1 MCHVVDDNDVSFG
14 LSSSL
19 SRRHA
24 LLYFV
29 HVAEKPGFVGLGV
42 MGGAMAV
49 NLARAY
55 RVAGF
60 DVDASRFRGLTGV
73 EQAKSL
79 DELARRST
87 VMCLSLPDAKVVEQV
102 AIGDG
107 GLVHSLAAGSLVI
120 DLSTSMPAVSRRIA
134 ARLAEKRIQFADA
147 PVSGGEAGAKA
158 ATLAIMV
165 GADAITFERCKP
177 ILSAMG
183 KSVVRVGDPGAGSV
197 AKLVNNMIV
206 ASAFAV
212 IAEGF
217 ALAEKNSVDPRLL
230 YEAIR
235 EGWAGSKVL
244 DTSVPAMTACDYT
257 PGGTVNMMEKD
268 LGYARFFAAESH
280 VPIPMTAAAHEVFVA
295 GQAAGKGA
303 QSQPAIIELWRQ
315 RGGHE

>member
-1 MCHVVDDNDVSFG
+1 M
-14 LSSSL
+14 
-19 SRRHA
+19 
-24 LLYFV
+24 
-29 HVAEKPGFVGLGV
+29 AEEAGFVGLGV
-42 MGGAMAV
+42 MGRAMAG
-49 NLARAY
+49 NLARKY
-55 RVAGF
+55 GVVGY
-60 DVDASRFRGLTGV
+60 DVDGSRFEGLTGV
-73 EQAKSL
+73 ARAGSL
-79 DELARRST
+79 AELARRST
-87 VMCLSLPDAKVVEQV
+87 VVCLSLPDAKIVEQV

-107 GLVHSLAAGSLVI
+107 GLVHSLAPGSLVI

-134 ARLAEKRIQFADA
+134 ARLAEKRIPFADA
-147 PVSGGEAGAKA
+147 PVSGGEAGART

-165 GADAITFERCKP
+165 GADAGTFERCKP

-183 KSVVRVGDPGAGSV
+183 KTVVRVGGPGAGNV

-217 ALAEKNSVDPRLL
+217 ALAAKNDVDLQLL

-244 DTSVPAMTACDYT
+244 DISVPAMIKRDYT
-257 PGGTVNMMEKD
+257 PGGTINMMEKD
-268 LGYARFFAAESH
+268 LGYARSMASETH

-303 QSQPAIIELWRQ
+303 LAQPAVIELWRRE
-315 RGGHE
+315 RGS

>member
-1 MCHVVDDNDVSFG
+1 M
-14 LSSSL
+14 
-19 SRRHA
+19 
-24 LLYFV
+24 
-29 HVAEKPGFVGLGV
+29 AEEAGFVGLGV
-42 MGGAMAV
+42 MGGAMAA
-49 NLARAY
+49 NLARGY

-60 DVDASRFRGLTGV
+60 DVDASRFRGLAGV
-73 EQAKSL
+73 TQAKSL
-79 DELARRST
+79 EELARRST
-87 VMCLSLPDAKVVEQV
+87 VICLSLPDAKVVEQV
-102 AIGDG
+102 TLGDG
-107 GLVHSLAAGSLVI
+107 GLVHCLAEGSLVI

-134 ARLAEKRIQFADA
+134 ARLAEKRVQFADA

-165 GADAITFERCKP
+165 GADAATFERCKP

-183 KSVVRVGDPGAGSV
+183 KTVVRVGDPGAGNV

-217 ALAEKNSVDPRLL
+217 ALAAENKVDLQLL

-244 DTSVPAMTACDYT
+244 DTSVPAMVARDYT

-268 LGYARFFAAESH
+268 LGYARSLAAESR

-295 GQAAGKGA
+295 GQAAGKGP
-303 QSQPAIIELWRQ
+303 QSQPVIIELWRER
-315 RGGHE
+315 RGQT